1 MNCRVERG
9 KGTRRKKQGKGIM
22 VCLEER
28 RDYDYGGR
36 ESVMMMVIMRSDDKI

>member
-1 MNCRVERG
+1 
-9 KGTRRKKQGKGIM
+9 M

-28 RDYDYGGR
+28 IELVIMNDYGGR